1 MFVND
6 NRLMY
11 GYHEVQQ
18 IVLTMKL
25 ILRMKTYKLR
35 HIPSAVSHRK
45 QTRSERFT
53 TTLYNTCDQIELFWV
68 QDGWTQKPQ
77 KYKATENTK
86 KNERKSARV

>member
-1 MFVND
+1 
-6 NRLMY
+6 MY

-25 ILRMKTYKLR
+25 ILRMKTYGHR

-45 QTRSERFT
+45 QTRSKRFT

-68 QDGWTQKPQ
+68 QDGWTQQPQ

-86 KNERKSARV
+86 YERT